1 MRKVHKACGVA
12 LGDDGTMNR
21 DISDIRKHIV
31 DACVQAARLKGYSD
45 ASGVL
50 RGTLF
55 LSDKP
60 LSMDDLVM
68 ETGYSKSTVS
78 ANMSILENLG
88 LAKRVITPGDKR
100 YHYVSVSDV
109 DSLRTAM
116 VTNVKKELQ
125 LILSALDLTERDLKS
140 FKGCEVSDKAMAR
153 LSYIRHFYK
162 QTERLLDLM
171 ANYSTEELIDILD
184 KARK

>member
-1 MRKVHKACGVA
+1 
-12 LGDDGTMNR
+12 MNR
-21 DISDIRKHIV
+21 EDTSDPRKHIV

-55 LSDKP
+55 LADKP
-60 LSMDDLVM
+60 LSMDDLVK

-78 ANMSILENLG
+78 ANMSILENIG

-100 YHYVSVSDV
+100 YHYVPVSDT
-109 DSLRTAM
+109 DSIRMAM
-116 VTNVKKELQ
+116 VKNIKKEIQ
-125 LILSALDLTERDLKS
+125 LIVSALDLTERDLKAS
-140 FKGCEVSDKAMAR
+140 DECERSKKALDR
-153 LSYIRHFYK
+153 ISYLRHFYE

-171 ANYSTEELIDILD
+171 AKYSTDEIIDLLEN
-184 KARK
+184 ARK